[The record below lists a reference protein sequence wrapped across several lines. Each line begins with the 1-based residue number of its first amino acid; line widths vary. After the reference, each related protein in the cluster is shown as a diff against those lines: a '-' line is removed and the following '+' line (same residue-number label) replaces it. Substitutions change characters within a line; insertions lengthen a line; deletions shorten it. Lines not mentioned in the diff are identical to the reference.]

1 MTKSQVDGTTLV
13 VVDGSNIA
21 TEGRSVPSLA
31 QLNDAVLALTSEFPE
46 ITVTVVV
53 DATFGHR
60 IDKSEVSEFDE
71 AVAHNELVTPPA
83 GAIGRGDAFV
93 LSIANKVGARIFS
106 NDSFQEFHGVYPWL
120 FDEGRLIGGKP
131 VPHVG
136 WVFVNRVPVKGPVS
150 RKARSSKDGAGSRR
164 AASKLAS
171 LPMPIPT
178 SPPPGRVAAKDVA
191 VAAATPSAGS
201 GRGRRRKSDDAAM
214 AGPVP
219 ATGKDAAPPTPV
231 ASPPSGGPVNDLLP
245 FLDFVQHH
253 PVGTAVMA
261 DVETY
266 SSHGAYVKIG
276 DVRGYVPLRL
286 MGSPPP
292 RSAREV
298 MRLGDLVSL
307 VVASFAPPRRSIDL
321 AVPGVVDVVPPAEA
335 PAPKRRASKAAA
347 APVAEARPA
356 ASAPAPGAGEPTESK
371 RRRRGKPAEQPAAE
385 ELAAIPVAPDV
396 DGQPAAPAKPAAR
409 SGRRS
414 KATTGPVHAESST
427 PTPARSK
434 RAAATSDGSAEPAP
448 TPPAKKSAAAAKKS
462 TAKKSS
468 GTKPVAIDTASAD
481 GPATTATPAKKGR
494 ASKTAAPGAAAGAD
508 ASSSPKPRAAK
519 KAAATSGAA
528 TVDGAGAAT
537 EPASR
542 RRRSKASAGD

>member
-1 MTKSQVDGTTLV
+1 MTNSQVDGASLV

-31 QLNDAVLALTSEFPE
+31 QLNDAVLALTSEFPD

-150 RKARSSKDGAGSRR
+150 RKARGSNRDGAGSRR
-164 AASKLAS
+164 TVSKLAS

-178 SPPPGRVAAKDVA
+178 SPPPGRVATH
-191 VAAATPSAGS
+191 VAAAAMSAPSS
-201 GRGRRRKSDDAAM
+201 SRGRRRRDDEAIAAE
-214 AGPVP
+214 AVP
-219 ATGKDAAPPTPV
+219 ATGKDATQPTAV
-231 ASPPSGGPVNDLLP
+231 AVPATGGPVNDLLP

-253 PVGTAVMA
+253 PLGSAVTGT
-261 DVETY
+261 VESY

-298 MRLGDLVSL
+298 MRLGDTVSL
-307 VVASFAPPRRSIDL
+307 AVASYAPPRRSIDL
-321 AVPGVVDVVPPAEA
+321 AVPGAVEVAPPAADEPASKRRGRKAVAAPEAVPTTEPEISPAEPADPRRRRRSRATEA
-335 PAPKRRASKAAA
+335 PDHGDVAQDAAAAVVEEAPTSRRGRKAAA
-347 APVAEARPA
+347 GAP
-356 ASAPAPGAGEPTESK
+356 SADAPT
-371 RRRRGKPAEQPAAE
+371 
-385 ELAAIPVAPDV
+385 
-396 DGQPAAPAKPAAR
+396 DG
-409 SGRRS
+409 S
-414 KATTGPVHAESST
+414 
-427 PTPARSK
+427 PTPKRSK
-434 RAAATSDGSAEPAP
+434 RASSAAPEPTEPTPAP
-448 TPPAKKSAAAAKKS
+448 AAKKS
-462 TAKKSS
+462 
-468 GTKPVAIDTASAD
+468 
-481 GPATTATPAKKGR
+481 
-494 ASKTAAPGAAAGAD
+494 
-508 ASSSPKPRAAK
+508 AAK
-519 KAAATSGAA
+519 KAAAAKSAAKKPAAQSGSSGSGSAKPATQARRGRAANAAPAPAPAADSSEAPKRRTAKKAAAPKAEAA
-528 TVDGAGAAT
+528 TVDSAGATT
-537 EPASR
+537 EPAPR
-542 RRRSKASAGD
+542 RRRSKPSAGD